1 MAARAH
7 AAPRA
12 AAFPIGSR
20 ATFFVLFLSLAPP
33 AAAAPCAARGAPS
46 FLEAGL
52 AAGVDKV
59 AVLDAPHGADGH
71 HYAPAYEK
79 YLAPLQATTPR
90 LLEIGLGCDSWY
102 GPGRSVALWRAY
114 LPCAHV
120 SVVEVDAACAARASV
135 ADVTYVLDQ
144 GDEAAM
150 RALGAG
156 GAPYD
161 VIIDDGS
168 HVMSHQQAS
177 LRALWPALAPG
188 GAYFL
193 EDLSTSFVDG
203 YIDSLPTTWDVV
215 ASIQRIRLFP
225 QAEGQ
230 RRAGVRLPSGV
241 PRWVRDIAR
250 SVESVDCFEEL
261 CVLKKSAAA
270 SATAQF

>member
-1 MAARAH
+1 MRPSVALYFSLYSA
-7 AAPRA
+7 
-12 AAFPIGSR
+12 
-20 ATFFVLFLSLAPP
+20 LFLP
-33 AAAAPCAARGAPS
+33 AFAAPCSAPATAS

-52 AAGVDKV
+52 VAGVDKV
-59 AVLDAPHGADGH
+59 AMLNSPHGPDGH
-71 HYAPAYEK
+71 FYAPAYQK
-79 YLAPLQATTPR
+79 YLAPLQALAPR
-90 LLEIGLGCDSWY
+90 LLEIGLGCDSHY

-120 SVVEVDAACAARASV
+120 SVVEVDAACAARANV

-144 GDEAAM
+144 GDEARM

-188 GAYFL
+188 GAYFI

-203 YIDSLPTTWDVV
+203 YIDALPTTWDVV
-215 ASIQRIRLFP
+215 AALQRIKLFP
-225 QAEGQ
+225 QIEGQ

-241 PRWVRDIAR
+241 PAWVRDIAR

-261 CVLKKSAAA
+261 CVLVKKGAAA
-270 SATAQF
+270 AAAVAAQF